1 MSKDS
6 PTNVM
11 NKELDRTLSL
21 DRRNLLCALCFYV
34 VYELDKSVSSPL
46 LVLRA
51 GLSKDSPTNV
61 MNKELDRTLSLE
73 RRNMLCALCFYVVY

>member
-11 NKELDRTLSL
+11 KELDRTISL

-34 VYELDKSVSSPL
+34 VYELDKVDQSSV
-46 LVLRA
+46 
-51 GLSKDSPTNV
+51 DS
-61 MNKELDRTLSLE
+61 
-73 RRNMLCALCFYVVY
+73 